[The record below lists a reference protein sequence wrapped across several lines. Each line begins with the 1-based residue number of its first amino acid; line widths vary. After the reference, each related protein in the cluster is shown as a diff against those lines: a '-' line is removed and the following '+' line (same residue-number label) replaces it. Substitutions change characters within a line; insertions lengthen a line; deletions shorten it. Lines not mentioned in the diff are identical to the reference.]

1 MKLLKLSFI
10 NLFSSWNVIR
20 LGGIPQA
27 EKTNHLQKPLSL
39 MCFPCFRLTF
49 RLHFLGD
56 LWILAPH
63 LVGSS
68 TGNLA
73 SHAANHSIH
82 ARPRRIWQKLG
93 FLWFL
98 YSSLGRD
105 TLEPPENRH
114 ELRTNL
120 PLPTC
125 SMEKYRSDLFEK
137 KRYIKKTTHLRRKK
151 GPLHS
156 TCACSIDLPNDHA
169 PRWYAAR
176 PPAKALHLSRFST
189 YRARAPKRCQ
199 FCTFKRGW

>member
-1 MKLLKLSFI
+1 MTPWS
-10 NLFSSWNVIR
+10 
-20 LGGIPQA
+20 
-27 EKTNHLQKPLSL
+27 H
-39 MCFPCFRLTF
+39 
-49 RLHFLGD
+49 
-56 LWILAPH
+56 
-63 LVGSS
+63 
-68 TGNLA
+68 LA
-73 SHAANHSIH
+73 S
-82 ARPRRIWQKLG
+82 
-93 FLWFL
+93 
-98 YSSLGRD
+98 
-105 TLEPPENRH
+105 H

-199 FCTFKRGW
+199 FCTFKVIWGDDSFIPPERLIIFKKLKVPFWGITF